1 MAPYEA
7 GNMAEVVMGD
17 RSAGHMAGAE
27 RGGGSCRM
35 HPMSR
40 RERTPGIDAPGEMT
54 GTDAAMGKAATAKME
69 AASTESNPADTP
81 KTAKVHSPEMHSAT
95 AKMHSATAKVHSPTA
110 ATEMASAASVA
121 AASRLRVGRDR
132 EGQY

>member
-1 MAPYEA
+1 MGEVARREVV
-7 GNMAEVVMGD
+7 MAEVVMSD

-54 GTDAAMGKAATAKME
+54 GTDAAMGKAAAARME
-69 AASTESNPADTP
+69 APSTESNSADTP
-81 KTAKVHSPEMHSAT
+81 KTAKVHSP
-95 AKMHSATAKVHSPTA
+95 KMHSPATKVHSPTA
-110 ATEMASAASVA
+110 ATEMAAASAATVAASA
-121 AASRLRVGRDR
+121 AASRLRVGRDG